1 MHFLAMGRH
10 RRMGLCQQAHGCV
23 IEKSSHD
30 RGSLDEPVPVNT
42 SILRAAPWRP
52 TTLLE
57 MLTSRVS
64 DKDTGSP
71 WDALF

>member
-10 RRMGLCQQAHGCV
+10 RRIGLCQQAHGCV
-23 IEKSSHD
+23 IEKSSND

-42 SILRAAPWRP
+42 SILRAAPSQR

-57 MLTSRVS
+57 MQTSRVS
-64 DKDTGSP
+64 DKGTGSP